1 MRTPDRDPNLRLTR
15 RRFVQGIAAVSLA
28 AMVEGKSSLACS
40 EMISN
45 SPAVLA
51 GNHFD
56 LTIKPHQVNFT
67 GKEVKAMYSSSRWVT
82 LFIPFVGIGS
92 VVGIGAGLGSR
103 GPDADGR
110 CCRFVPTAAVGN

>member
-15 RRFVQGIAAVSLA
+15 RRFVQGIAAVSVA

-56 LTIKPHQVNFT
+56 LTIKPHPVNFT
-67 GKEVKAMYSSSRWVT
+67 GKEVKAIAINGSISGPTLKWREGETVT
-82 LFIPFVGIGS
+82 V
-92 VVGIGAGLGSR
+92 
-103 GPDADGR
+103 
-110 CCRFVPTAAVGN
+110 AVTNRLPVEHRIHIHRRIRSDRRIQT